1 MMYRSTIDVVNLTA
15 AGYRAVL
22 DKMGVEDHPSPNIFL
37 HIAAPIEGGFRIT
50 ETRDDKEAF
59 DESLRKRPRRPS
71 PCESH
76 TTPASPSSRCTT
88 SPDRAYGHFLAWYP
102 ERLR

>member
-1 MMYRSTIDVVNLTA
+1 MMYRTTIDVVNLTA
-15 AGYRAVL
+15 AGYRAMP

-37 HIAAPIEGGFRIT
+37 HIAAPIDCGFHIA

-59 DESLRKRPRRPS
+59 DEPPRKRPRRPR

-76 TTPASPSSRCTT
+76 TRPASPSSRRTT
-88 SPDRAYGHFLAWYP
+88 SPDRARGNFLAWRP